1 MTKRI
6 FIAALFFAAVGQAA
20 LQGQQSLEKDQ
31 PERLYEEG
39 MRQYER
45 GYYGQARAL
54 FNRVRTE
61 VPEGLGALRSDAA
74 FYEGMAAAELEN
86 GDAAFLLERYLE
98 EFPQSVHLSHSRFR
112 LG

>member
-1 MTKRI
+1 
-6 FIAALFFAAVGQAA
+6 
-20 LQGQQSLEKDQ
+20 
-31 PERLYEEG
+31 

-45 GYYGQARAL
+45 GYYGQVREL
-54 FNRVRTE
+54 FNRVWTE

-98 EFPQSVHLSHSRFR
+98 EFPQRVHLSHARFR
-112 LG
+112 LGELEQDRNRSRQALGWFERLEPLELDRGVRLRYHSMP